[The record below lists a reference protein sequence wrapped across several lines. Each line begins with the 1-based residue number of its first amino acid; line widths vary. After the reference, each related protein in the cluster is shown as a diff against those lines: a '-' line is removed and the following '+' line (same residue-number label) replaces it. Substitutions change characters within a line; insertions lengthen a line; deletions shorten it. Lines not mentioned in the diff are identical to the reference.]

1 MAFWDDAKNKMKQ
14 AMRPKQQE
22 GPTVFSNRADG
33 GFSGYVPKMKR
44 DAQEVQQTGYQQA
57 RPQGMENM
65 MPVGVD
71 PSVMQGFQ
79 PVGGQTGQMPPQQPQ
94 QGMPQQAASQGFTGR
109 QQFNQPPMGQ
119 PMQQMNPQARPQG
132 PAFGQGATFG
142 QFQQQPQAT
151 RPGFGQPAFQQN
163 AQQPPMGQQGFTGK
177 QPNFA
182 QQPMAQQMPPM
193 GQQVQG
199 GTSKFNP
206 QAEHQT
212 FAFPGESFMVDGHA
226 YKLVCRVA
234 QITGVPSCFRVIEF
248 MYNNEAVIVNA
259 EQITDLVEADRCMD
273 LIFGAACAMKQRL
286 MRVSGKQIYLITPPQ
301 VYVAP
306 FEPLRRAGMAD
317 IERRWPGAMQ
327 NGMQPQQA
335 AQPVVNNV
343 QPFQQAQPRQMN
355 YQQMPPMGQ
364 PMGMNQAMPVNQAM
378 PAGQPMGAAQPMA
391 AGQYTAAQPRPFA
404 QRQDDFAGGMG
415 RRAARNTAHTNSYT
429 DFGGFGMKTR

>member
-22 GPTVFSNRADG
+22 NSPVISNRADG

-44 DAQEVQQTGYQQA
+44 NQQEVQPTGYQQA
-57 RPQGMENM
+57 RPAGMENM

-79 PVGGQTGQMPPQQPQ
+79 PVGGQTGQMSPQ
-94 QGMPQQAASQGFTGR
+94 QGMPQQGFTGR
-109 QQFNQPPMGQ
+109 QPMFNQPPMGGPQPQQAPFQQ
-119 PMQQMNPQARPQG
+119 PMQAQPMGAAQPMN
-132 PAFGQGATFG
+132 
-142 QFQQQPQAT
+142 QAT

-163 AQQPPMGQQGFTGK
+163 QPMQQGFTNKQSVVPPAQPVAPAQPVFNQQPPMGQPQPQMPPQGFTGK
-177 QPNFA
+177 V
-182 QQPMAQQMPPM
+182 QMP
-193 GQQVQG
+193 QQ
-199 GTSKFNP
+199 
-206 QAEHQT
+206 EHQT

-226 YKLVCRVA
+226 YKMVFRVA

-317 IERRWPGAMQ
+317 IEQRWPGALQ
-327 NGMQPQQA
+327 SNMQPQQA
-335 AQPVVNNV
+335 PQQVPFVNNV
-343 QPFQQAQPRQMN
+343 QPMAWQQPQQAQPM
-355 YQQMPPMGQ
+355 QQ
-364 PMGMNQAMPVNQAM
+364 
-378 PAGQPMGAAQPMA
+378 
-391 AGQYTAAQPRPFA
+391 TAAQPRPFA
-404 QRQDDFAGGMG
+404 QPMRQDDFTSKG
-415 RRAARNTAHTNSYT
+415 RRASRSAMANGYT
-429 DFGGFGMKTR
+429 DYGGFGLKSR